1 MDKDAEI
8 AALRQQLDAAHAELK
23 RLQDA
28 ANMQLNLALQD
39 AQEQLRLCTDLAQI
53 AVWHHDVNTHM
64 LKANAT
70 GWRLLGRA
78 PHADGLPLSEVLAC
92 LHPDDVAAFEAAPG
106 EVMKTGQMVVSL
118 GRFRLADG
126 SWHHL
131 RVFRIPQFDAQ
142 GRILSTVGIAIDVS
156 TEIEGQQQNETLRRQ
171 MDLTT
176 SLLGV
181 GVWRLDLR
189 TGARSWNAEL
199 RAMFELGP
207 DTPLKASAGLSKVHP
222 DDLARLKAHYRALAG
237 QPGTLREIE
246 FRICLNHGRIKHIQE
261 RARYEVSGEGELF
274 IGLMID
280 VSERHAAQR
289 ALSSAKDRAMLA
301 ARGAGIGTWELD
313 VRNALFYWDEQMY
326 RLRGLDHD
334 PLNLSGSHLT
344 HPEEIL
350 RAVHPEDLPRI
361 QQHLQQNL
369 VESESK
375 AYEFRVV
382 LPDGRIRW
390 LASRSSVVC
399 DEQGRLLRRI
409 GLNWDITESRLSD
422 QLYEEREL
430 AQRASQAKS
439 QFLSRMSHE
448 LRTPLNAVLGFTQLL
463 QAEGGLDDPEAVQR
477 RLAHIRSAGEHLLSL
492 INDVLDLSRLE
503 AGDMRVELKPVE
515 LQALVTSSLPLVDR
529 LAAEHDVNV
538 RVGQLEGVVLADPT
552 RLRQIL
558 LNLLSNAIKYNRPQG
573 EVVIESRVRD
583 GQVQLRVSDSGRGLS
598 AEQRRHLF
606 EPFNRLGRE
615 NESIEG
621 TGIGLAIV
629 KALVERMNGSIEV
642 ESQPGLGSCFEV
654 KLAPTALHDA
664 APQSAAPETMQA
676 LGSTTS
682 SRRGCLL
689 YIEDNPVNVLVVQ
702 ELVARRSHLRLHC
715 EETGRSGLARARKLR
730 PDLILLD
737 LQLPDI
743 DGFEVLRR
751 LRADPQTRHIPCIA
765 LSANAM
771 GEDIERALQA
781 GFADYW
787 TKPIDFKAFLHGLD
801 TLFSPALASKR

>member
-1 MDKDAEI
+1 
-8 AALRQQLDAAHAELK
+8 
-23 RLQDA
+23 
-28 ANMQLNLALQD
+28 MQLNHALQD

-53 AVWHHDVNTHM
+53 AVWHHDLKTHRLKSNT
-64 LKANAT
+64 T
-70 GWRLLGRA
+70 GWRLLGRT
-78 PHADGLPLSEVLAC
+78 PHVDGLPLSEVLAC
-92 LHPDDVAAFEAAPG
+92 LHPDDVAAFETAPDPAM
-106 EVMKTGQMVVSL
+106 VSGQMVASL

-126 SWHHL
+126 GWRHL
-131 RVFRIPQFDAQ
+131 RVFRIPQFDAA
-142 GRILSTVGIAIDVS
+142 GEIISTVGLAIDVS
-156 TEIEGQQQNETLRRQ
+156 SEIEGQQQNETLRRQ

-199 RAMFELGP
+199 RAMFELN
-207 DTPLKASAGLSKVHP
+207 DDAPLKASAGLSKVHP
-222 DDLARLKAHYRALAG
+222 DDMVRLKAHYRALAE

-246 FRICLNHGRIKHIQE
+246 FRVCLSQGRIRHLQE
-261 RARYEVSGEGELF
+261 RARYEVSPEGELF

-313 VRNALFYWDEQMY
+313 VRRALFYWDEQMF
-326 RLRGLDHD
+326 RLRGLSHD
-334 PLNLSGSHLT
+334 PQNLSGSHPTGLD
-344 HPEEIL
+344 EIL
-350 RAVHPEDLPRI
+350 RMVHPEDRARI
-361 QQHLQQNL
+361 EQHLQHKL
-369 VESESK
+369 FESDSK
-375 AYEFRVV
+375 AYDFRVV
-382 LPDGRIRW
+382 LPDGRVRW

-399 DEQGRLLRRI
+399 DEQGQLMRRI

-422 QLYEEREL
+422 QLHEEREL

-439 QFLSRMSHE
+439 QFLARMSHE

-463 QAEGGLDDPEAVQR
+463 QADGGLDDTESVHR

-503 AGDMRVELKPVE
+503 AGDMRVDLKPVE
-515 LQALVTSSLPLVDR
+515 LQALVASSLPLVDR
-529 LAAEHDVNV
+529 LATEHDVNV
-538 RVGQLEGVVLADPT
+538 RTGELKGVVLADPT
-552 RLRQIL
+552 RLRQVL
-558 LNLLSNAIKYNRPQG
+558 LNLLSNAIKYNRPRG
-573 EVVIESRVRD
+573 EVVVESRVRK
-583 GQVQLRVSDSGRGLS
+583 GQVHLRVSDSGRGLS
-598 AEQRRHLF
+598 VEQRRHLF

-629 KALVERMNGSIEV
+629 KALVERMNGTIDV
-642 ESQPGLGSCFEV
+642 ESQPGLGSCFEIR
-654 KLAPTALHDA
+654 LA
-664 APQSAAPETMQA
+664 SAALDAVPSAQPPLASQA
-676 LGSTTS
+676 AGDAPVSK
-682 SRRGCLL
+682 RGRLL

-702 ELVARRSHLRLHC
+702 ELVARRAHLRLHC
-715 EETGRSGLARARKLR
+715 EETGRAGLSRARKLL

-737 LQLPDI
+737 MQLPDF

-801 TLFSPALASKR
+801 TLFSPASSAKR